1 MTLVKTTLS
10 AQSQLLIR
18 QAGRQAAAMGH
29 SFIGTEHL
37 LLAMLQLQWQPAG
50 RVLRQL
56 GWEETDVRGL
66 VLERRG
72 RGAPGKDPIQGISGA
87 VRRVIGSAAN
97 EAARLHQSLIEPEH
111 LLLALARERKCTAA
125 AILQQAGAN
134 LDVIFSDAYDC
145 LQSRNESQQIRRETD
160 TRLLEQFCENML
172 EKAAGMD
179 PVIGREREID
189 ALMQVLSRKNKNNP
203 ALIGEPGVGK
213 TAIVEGF
220 AMRLTSGQ
228 VPEQLNGKK
237 LFCLNM
243 ASVLAGT
250 KYRGE
255 FEERIRDILAEI
267 HRCGNVILFVDE
279 MHTLVGAGSAEGAID
294 AANLL
299 KPALGRGELQMIG
312 ATTLEEYRK
321 YIEKDAAL
329 ERRFR
334 PITVREPTQEQTI
347 RILQGLRPGLEQHH
361 RIRISDEAIHA
372 AVTLS
377 CRYLTERFLP
387 DKALDL
393 LDESAAR
400 SGFAETGGPY
410 GEEKRQL
417 SEELEKAV
425 RESRYEYAAQLRD
438 SLTEL
443 LKRQM
448 RASQSRRAVCV
459 TARDVEMTVSDR
471 TQIPVGKL
479 CQSEKQRLQ
488 ALPAALSARVIGQEQ
503 AVRDVCE
510 AVFRASVGF
519 MNGKRPRASMLFMGP
534 SGVGKTE
541 LCKALADCVYGSSEA
556 LVRID
561 MTEYMEPASVT
572 RRSGAPPGYV
582 GHEEGG
588 TRTEKVRRRPF
599 CVVLRD
605 ELEKAHRD
613 VTGLLLQI
621 LEDGV
626 LTDCVGRKVDFR
638 NTMIVMT
645 SNLGSG
651 RTGKP
656 GLGFSPIDETG
667 YNAALLRESFSVEF
681 LGRIDCITGFRRLSE
696 DSLARIAEM
705 QLLQLAGQMQ
715 KQEIT
720 LRISPKAAETLA
732 ALCAGE
738 DTGARG
744 LRHRIQSLIEAPAA
758 RILLADPSCREVSVR
773 VEDGRITVTT

>member
-1 MTLVKTTLS
+1 MVKTMLS
-10 AQSQLLIR
+10 TQSQLLIR
-18 QAGRQAAAMGH
+18 QAGKQAAAMGH

-50 RVLRQL
+50 KILRQL

-72 RGAPGKDPIQGISGA
+72 SGISGKEPLQGMSSA
-87 VRRVIGSAAN
+87 ARRVVSRAAA
-97 EAARLHQSLIEPEH
+97 EAACLKNAAVEPEH
-111 LLLALARERKCTAA
+111 LLLALTREQKCSAA
-125 AILQQAGAN
+125 AILQLAGTD
-134 LDVIFSDAYDC
+134 LDVVFSDAYHC
-145 LQSRNESQQIRRETD
+145 LRSRNMPQQLRRETD
-160 TRLLEQFCENML
+160 TRLLEQFCDNML
-172 EKAAGMD
+172 EKTAGMD

-220 AMRLTSGQ
+220 AMRLAAGQ

-279 MHTLVGAGSAEGAID
+279 MHTIVGAGSAEGAID

-334 PITVREPTQEQTI
+334 PITVREPTPEQTVM
-347 RILQGLRPGLEQHH
+347 ILQGLRPGLEQHH
-361 RIRISDEAIHA
+361 RIRISDDAIRA
-372 AVTLS
+372 SVELS
-377 CRYLTERFLP
+377 CRYLTDRFLP

-393 LDESAAR
+393 LDESASR
-400 SGFAETGGPY
+400 SGFAETGSIY
-410 GEEKRQL
+410 GREKRRI
-417 SEELEKAV
+417 SDELEKAV
-425 RESRYEYAAQLRD
+425 RESKYEYAAELRD
-438 SLTEL
+438 SLTQL
-443 LKRQM
+443 LKKQM
-448 RASQSRRAVCV
+448 HASQSRRAVCV
-459 TARDVEMTVSDR
+459 SAHDVEMTVSDR
-471 TQIPVGKL
+471 TGIPVGKL
-479 CQSEKQRLQ
+479 CQSDKQRLVQ
-488 ALPAALSARVIGQEQ
+488 LPAALSARVIGQEQ
-503 AVRDVCE
+503 AIRDVCK
-510 AVFRASVGF
+510 AVLRASMGF
-519 MNGKRPRASMLFMGP
+519 LNGNRPRASMLFMGP

-572 RRSGAPPGYV
+572 RLIGAPPGYV

-588 TRTEKVRRRPF
+588 TLTEKVRRRPY
-599 CVVLRD
+599 CVVLLD

-656 GLGFSPIDETG
+656 GLGFSPADETG

-705 QLLQLAGQMQ
+705 QLSQLAGQMQ

-720 LRISPKAAETLA
+720 LRIFPKAAETLA

-744 LRHRIQSLIEAPAA
+744 LRHRIQSLVEAPAA

-773 VEDGRITVTT
+773 VEDGRITVST